1 MDSAKPVPSPGT
13 LSSFASQQESTRS
26 STDQGDRHSADENA
40 ASAYN
45 TANAPASSNDRTAT
59 PTAATGTDAASF
71 DFQKFLDQMKSRS
84 AEPVAKYLRSF
95 LSNFAK
101 RTFTIGDQVKIIND
115 FLNFISI
122 RMREVD
128 AWKTASDVEFDYAME
143 GMEKLVMNR
152 LYEFTFTPQVARA
165 VPPRPITSDDLE
177 KDRILSQRI
186 GLFGWIEEKHLDIP
200 VGEGSKGFLMFAQQ
214 GHIFLWRASRGNSL
228 FLLEL
233 LKMNHYKAPRDK
245 LICILNCC
253 KVIFGLIRHLRKE
266 EGADSFV
273 PILIFVVLKANPD
286 HLISNVE
293 FINRFRNPAKLQSEA
308 GYYLSSLM
316 GAVSFIETMDHTS
329 LSNITQEEFEQN
341 VEEAIL
347 SLPPSHPHSPTMT
360 PSSAS
365 IPSSTPKF
373 LGPQSPHNRS
383 HSHPS
388 SPSLP
393 TSEPSPHAGEES
405 AQPLSLPTP
414 TIPALPGQTILSDDA
429 RRLLQKTGDTI
440 SKPLNAIGRI
450 FSEALDGAESKLT
463 YLPGPFAPFEL
474 GRERDGQ
481 TPQSHWSHPD
491 QIAQHSQGPSRQFP
505 QTPMNNADPN
515 MAPIQTPYKP
525 RVRKTPSPYHSTSNS
540 PDRSPRLGYASSPEE
555 TPTRY
560 GNSGNAPYTNSPLA
574 LGPSQAI
581 LPPRVQSLAQPEFG
595 ISLGPNSE
603 GAHLSRTPTPA
614 LDLSAV
620 QEQIDNAHE
629 QAAAA
634 SKSTLVQIFPTV
646 DTEVVQW
653 VLEANDG
660 DLDEDMLPVSKSAF
674 PTFPAFPDDVPT
686 HPLVIVDYELIKG
699 GDKDEIERLWKA
711 ATELGF
717 WYLKNHG
724 VEHEA
729 NDMFDMGR
737 ETMDLPLEE
746 KMKYEQGDGGSS
758 FGYKARG
765 QVATD
770 AMGTRDNIEF
780 INVAKDDA
788 LAWPKQARR
797 NYPPTVNARM
807 HSTVIPFIRKSME
820 VNATLLDVFNEKL
833 GLPEGALARRHSVE
847 EFSGSE
853 ARCTK
858 SPPTPIETRLGI
870 GAHTDFGSLSFLHN
884 RLGGLQVLPPNS
896 ETWQYIKPIP
906 GYAICNLGDAM
917 AIFSGGILRSN
928 IHRVCP
934 PPGAQKHLERWSL
947 VYFTRPGDSDLKL
960 IHVRD
965 PRPGWQAEG
974 RRYEFEK
981 QLLGLSVSLQACL

>member
-1 MDSAKPVPSPGT
+1 MDSAASPPTADEPATSSALRLSVDPDGTGLKSRPASPQLTQSTPVQLRPAGEILSEFDPLANSVEKEAREAWGDAEGHPPPSPSPSPPPETPERPPSPPSKSKDATTNAPPATPLPPSSLNISAFPSLSALARTFSIPTPLRPRPLSMDSAKPVPSPGT
-13 LSSFASQQESTRS
+13 LSSFAAQQESTRS
-26 STDQGDRHSADENA
+26 STDQGDRREADENA

-45 TANAPASSNDRTAT
+45 TANAPASSNDSTAT
-59 PTAATGTDAASF
+59 PSAATSTDAASF

-128 AWKTASDVEFDYAME
+128 AWKTTSDVEFDYAME

-214 GHIFLWRASRGNSL
+214 GML
-228 FLLEL
+228 FIYNVLYDHLSPFLEL
-233 LKMNHYKAPRDK
+233 LKINHYKAPRDK

-341 VEEAIL
+341 VEEAIQ
-347 SLPPSHPHSPTMT
+347 SLPPSHPHSPPMT

-373 LGPQSPHNRS
+373 LGPQSPHNR
-383 HSHPS
+383 
-388 SPSLP
+388 
-393 TSEPSPHAGEES
+393 EES

-481 TPQSHWSHPD
+481 AQQPHWSHPD
-491 QIAQHSQGPSRQFP
+491 QISQHSHGPSRQFP
-505 QTPMNNADPN
+505 QTPISNSDPH

-581 LPPRVQSLAQPEFG
+581 LPPRVQSLAQQEFG
-595 ISLGPNSE
+595 TSLGPNSE

-660 DLDEDMLPVSKSAF
+660 DLGKS
-674 PTFPAFPDDVPT
+674 
-686 HPLVIVDYELIKG
+686 
-699 GDKDEIERLWKA
+699 IEAL
-711 ATELGF
+711 
-717 WYLKNHG
+717 
-724 VEHEA
+724 
-729 NDMFDMGR
+729 
-737 ETMDLPLEE
+737 LE
-746 KMKYEQGDGGSS
+746 MSS
-758 FGYKARG
+758 
-765 QVATD
+765 
-770 AMGTRDNIEF
+770 
-780 INVAKDDA
+780 
-788 LAWPKQARR
+788 
-797 NYPPTVNARM
+797 
-807 HSTVIPFIRKSME
+807 
-820 VNATLLDVFNEKL
+820 
-833 GLPEGALARRHSVE
+833 GA
-847 EFSGSE
+847 
-853 ARCTK
+853 
-858 SPPTPIETRLGI
+858 
-870 GAHTDFGSLSFLHN
+870 
-884 RLGGLQVLPPNS
+884 
-896 ETWQYIKPIP
+896 
-906 GYAICNLGDAM
+906 
-917 AIFSGGILRSN
+917 
-928 IHRVCP
+928 
-934 PPGAQKHLERWSL
+934 
-947 VYFTRPGDSDLKL
+947 
-960 IHVRD
+960 
-965 PRPGWQAEG
+965 
-974 RRYEFEK
+974 
-981 QLLGLSVSLQACL
+981 